1 MRDLVSTFNASIR
14 PWAIATKMT
23 VRAKPE
29 GTSRVIMTPA
39 HMRPISVFVKED
51 PMRSMLWSAI
61 RLPNPVRFST
71 CAIMRAEKHIHCRK
85 VHQLENATAGF
96 VTNRAYRNVRMA
108 AMTADGRTSMAHAI
122 TAHSVIAKKKRCVGT
137 GYLHFWSS
145 EKDDCR
151 QSETESPLPPVA
163 LNHNNLQEYL
173 S

>member
-1 MRDLVSTFNASIR
+1 
-14 PWAIATKMT
+14 
-23 VRAKPE
+23 
-29 GTSRVIMTPA
+29 MTPA

-71 CAIMRAEKHIHCRK
+71 CAIMRAEKHIHGRK

-122 TAHSVIAKKKRCVGT
+122 TAHSVIAKKSGVLGLAISISGVAKKTIAGNPR
-137 GYLHFWSS
+137 LRAHFH
-145 EKDDCR
+145 
-151 QSETESPLPPVA
+151 QLP
-163 LNHNNLQEYL
+163 
-173 S
+173 